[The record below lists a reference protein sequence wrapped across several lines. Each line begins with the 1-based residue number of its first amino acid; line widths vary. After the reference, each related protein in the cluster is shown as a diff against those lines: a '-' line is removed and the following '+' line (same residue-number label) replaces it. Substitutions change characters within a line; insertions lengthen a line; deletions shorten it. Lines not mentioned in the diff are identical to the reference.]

1 MEGIDSVGMVELVHI
16 GKMLRLGC
24 HSLLMPACGYVGGG
38 KPLQEQNGLLL
49 EHSAESQQ
57 GVGKAET
64 KFLI

>member
-49 EHSAESQQ
+49 EHSA
-57 GVGKAET
+57 
-64 KFLI
+64 